1 MSLETPA
8 LMTAAT
14 AGRYGGLSVTAP
26 IDHVDTRIRRVAGGH
41 VLIADLALDDIIDA
55 LLVIARRLRA
65 DVEDLAD
72 ELADIIVDLDA
83 EELGTDDLDVA
94 DARHWRELYVART
107 PIPPQ

>member
-8 LMTAAT
+8 LMTVAT

-26 IDHVDTRIRRVAGGH
+26 ITHVDTRIRRVASGH

-55 LLVIARRLRA
+55 LLVIARRLRPY
-65 DVEDLAD
+65 VEDLAD

-83 EELGTDDLDVA
+83 EERGTDDLDVA
-94 DARHWRELYVART
+94 DARYWCELYVDRT